1 MKKVLVDTLLV
12 LLLTLTIS
20 SNVIA
25 FSKTNNMKFMLT
37 TPYNVPKHSQEELY
51 QDILYSMLTP
61 YIQKSVDDYYTKFL
75 SIKPIVDP
83 MSIDILSVERPNG
96 YRTFYFVIK
105 MKVMPY
111 VGSHNTVGI
120 DHITITVDGID
131 ELKVNDFEHI
141 EDCPC

>member
-61 YIQKSVDDYYTKFL
+61 YI
-75 SIKPIVDP
+75 
-83 MSIDILSVERPNG
+83 
-96 YRTFYFVIK
+96 
-105 MKVMPY
+105 
-111 VGSHNTVGI
+111 
-120 DHITITVDGID
+120 
-131 ELKVNDFEHI
+131 
-141 EDCPC
+141 